1 MRQDLPAG
9 TVTFLFTDVEGS
21 TKLLHELGAERY
33 AGALAEHRRAIRE
46 VCSAQGGVEVDTQG
60 DAFFFAFPTAPGALA
75 AASAFTDA
83 LAQGPIQVRVGLH
96 TGTPLLAEEGYVG
109 DDVHFAARV
118 AAASHGGQVVV
129 SSATA
134 ELVDLPLTDLGEHR
148 LKDIAEPVPIFQLGN
163 RSFPPLKTISNTNLP
178 RPASSFVGRE
188 EELEK
193 VLSRIKAGVRL
204 LTLTGPGGTGK
215 TRLALEAASTLVPE
229 YKAGVFWIGLASLRD
244 PALVTETIAQTLGAK
259 DSLPEHIGER
269 ELLLLVDNLEHVID
283 SASELSSLLEKC
295 SNLTLLV
302 TSREL
307 LRVRGEVEYPVPPLA
322 EPEAVSL
329 FCERSA
335 LESSEEIGELCARL
349 DALPL
354 AVELAAARTTALSP
368 AQILARLS
376 SRLDLLKGG
385 RDADPRQQ
393 TLRATIE
400 WSHELLTDGEQQLFR
415 NLAVFAGGCTLEAAG
430 EVCDADL
437 DTLQS
442 LVEKSLLR
450 FSNERYWMLET
461 IRQYAGEQLTVA
473 GCLDEALAKLR
484 RFVLAHVG
492 VAEGFDLGFLP
503 AEWYDM
509 FREELPNVREALAS
523 ALEAGRVREAAT
535 LSVSLYSYALVR
547 GGLAEASVWLD
558 RVSEAPLDLADRLTI
573 LGAQS
578 DARLR
583 LGDASRAISIAR
595 EHVSVAGT
603 AGDEKALLAGL
614 RKLGHGQMATGDVQ
628 GAEKSYRESL
638 ALARKHADLIGTAAA
653 LNNLGF
659 VAISQAR
666 WEEGL
671 RFSREGAEIFDRLED
686 REGMAVARFNEAFA
700 LVRLGRFEAA
710 RPLFEGALSIA
721 DELEW
726 REGQLFPIEALGA
739 LAVLEGEFERGAH
752 LLGFGAQLRDD
763 LALGEE
769 PIHAALIEEAIR
781 TCQEALG
788 RASCA
793 AILSDGASLPVQEAV
808 RLALGLRDG
817 DPPG

>member
-1 MRQDLPAG
+1 MREDLPAG

-21 TKLLHELGAERY
+21 TSLLHELGAERY
-33 AGALAEHRRAIRE
+33 AEALAEHRRAIRG
-46 VCSAQGGVEVDTQG
+46 VCTAQGGVEVDTQG
-60 DAFFFAFPTAPGALA
+60 DAFFFAFPTAPGALS

-83 LAQGPIQVRVGLH
+83 LAPGPIHVRVGLH
-96 TGTPLLAEEGYVG
+96 TGKPLLTEEGYVG

-118 AAASHGGQVVV
+118 AAASHGGQVVL

-134 ELVDLPLTDLGEHR
+134 ELVELPLTDLGEHR
-148 LKDIAEPVPIFQLGN
+148 LKDIAEPVPIFQLGD

-188 EELEK
+188 AELEE
-193 VLSRIKAGVRL
+193 VLSRIATGVRL

-269 ELLLLVDNLEHVID
+269 ELLLLLDNLEHLID
-283 SASELSSLLEKC
+283 SAPELSSLLEKC

-307 LRVRGEVEYPVPPLA
+307 MRVQGEVEYPVPPLA
-322 EPEAVSL
+322 APEAVSL
-329 FCERSA
+329 FCERSG
-335 LESSEEIGELCARL
+335 LEPSEEISELCARL
-349 DALPL
+349 DSLPL
-354 AVELAAARTTALSP
+354 AVELAAARTKALSP

-400 WSHELLTDGEQQLFR
+400 WSHELLTDEEQQLFR

-461 IRQYAGEQLTVA
+461 IRQYAGEQLAAA
-473 GCLDEALAKLR
+473 GSLDEALTKLR

-492 VAEGFDLGFLP
+492 LAEGSDLGFLS
-503 AEWYDM
+503 AEWYDSS
-509 FREELPNVREALAS
+509 RQELPNVREALAS
-523 ALEAGRVREAAT
+523 ALEAGHVREAAR
-535 LSVSLYSYALVR
+535 LSVSLFGYALVR
-547 GGLAEASVWLD
+547 GGLAEASGWLE
-558 RVSEAPLDLADRLTI
+558 RALEAPLDLADRLT
-573 LGAQS
+573 LLDAQS

-583 LGDASRAISIAR
+583 LGDESRAMSIAR
-595 EHVSVAGT
+595 ELVSVART

-614 RKLGHGQMATGDVQ
+614 RKLGHAQMATGDVP
-628 GAEKSYRESL
+628 GAERSYRESL
-638 ALARKHADLIGTAAA
+638 LLARNLDDLIGTAAG

-700 LVRLGRFEAA
+700 LVRLGQLGAA
-710 RPLFEGALSIA
+710 RTRVRRGSFHRRRARMEGGPTLP
-721 DELEW
+721 D
-726 REGQLFPIEALGA
+726 
-739 LAVLEGEFERGAH
+739 RGAWRPR
-752 LLGFGAQLRDD
+752 GARGRVRARCPPPRLRRP
-763 LALGEE
+763 ASRRS
-769 PIHAALIEEAIR
+769 R
-781 TCQEALG
+781 TG
-788 RASCA
+788 RGAGTRSA
-793 AILSDGASLPVQEAV
+793 HRRRDSDV
-808 RLALGLRDG
+808 
-817 DPPG
+817 